1 MDTGMIFNGLQYKWS
16 VQTEPGQTAALD
28 REIDS
33 SYRIELNLKI
43 REPRPAT
50 TLEDL
55 AVVNERLPQLLPE
68 LPLLLE
74 TAKVSPDFAKL
85 YELKL
90 DWLKERLERIDQILS
105 RHNYYDCDTIL
116 QLQHPTTGRRA
127 LLLQGDMDVNV
138 DGSDGDRNIEV
149 DGSGQFFQPQTSYR
163 WPKTTDRPNPFIARA
178 QQRIDQANKEL
189 TKPDLTES
197 RRAELREQIDAA
209 KRMVADLKSASFLV
223 SKTDPTI
230 VLPGFMMRGSGPDVP
245 KVGDYAVVIHEGQMY
260 PTILGDA
267 GPSYKMGEASLR
279 LCNQI
284 KHTGNPL
291 ARPVSDLTVTY
302 LVFPGSADPQRSAP
316 DLDRWHARCAEL
328 LTEIGAPN
336 APLHR
341 WENNV
346 PPWPTPT
353 PSPTPSPSP
362 TSGTPVVDTGAPA
375 ESGAPATSAPTLSP
389 TPQPGVSPTPSP
401 TASPGPALQGGPAG
415 AP

>member
-1 MDTGMIFNGLQYKWS
+1 
-16 VQTEPGQTAALD
+16 
-28 REIDS
+28 
-33 SYRIELNLKI
+33 
-43 REPRPAT
+43 
-50 TLEDL
+50 
-55 AVVNERLPQLLPE
+55 
-68 LPLLLE
+68 
-74 TAKVSPDFAKL
+74 
-85 YELKL
+85 
-90 DWLKERLERIDQILS
+90 
-105 RHNYYDCDTIL
+105 
-116 QLQHPTTGRRA
+116 
-127 LLLQGDMDVNV
+127 
-138 DGSDGDRNIEV
+138 
-149 DGSGQFFQPQTSYR
+149 
-163 WPKTTDRPNPFIARA
+163 
-178 QQRIDQANKEL
+178 
-189 TKPDLTES
+189 
-197 RRAELREQIDAA
+197 
-209 KRMVADLKSASFLV
+209 
-223 SKTDPTI
+223 
-230 VLPGFMMRGSGPDVP
+230 
-245 KVGDYAVVIHEGQMY
+245 MY

-279 LCNQI
+279 LCNEI
-284 KHTGNPL
+284 KNTGNPL

-316 DLDRWHARCAEL
+316 DLDRWYARCAEL